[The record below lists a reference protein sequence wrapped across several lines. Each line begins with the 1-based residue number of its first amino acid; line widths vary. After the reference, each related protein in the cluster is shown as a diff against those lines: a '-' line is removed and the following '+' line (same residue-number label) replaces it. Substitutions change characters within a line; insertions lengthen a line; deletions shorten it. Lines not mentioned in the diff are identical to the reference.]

1 LDTADDGS
9 AGWCLRCEDYESGLE
24 LPCDDAGI
32 PGMGGANEPCVLY
45 TTDEVVKRLWPPRAV
60 ASLKDFL
67 TTDAFVQAKAR

>member
-1 LDTADDGS
+1 
-9 AGWCLRCEDYESGLE
+9 
-24 LPCDDAGI
+24 
-32 PGMGGANEPCVLY
+32 MGGANEPCVLY